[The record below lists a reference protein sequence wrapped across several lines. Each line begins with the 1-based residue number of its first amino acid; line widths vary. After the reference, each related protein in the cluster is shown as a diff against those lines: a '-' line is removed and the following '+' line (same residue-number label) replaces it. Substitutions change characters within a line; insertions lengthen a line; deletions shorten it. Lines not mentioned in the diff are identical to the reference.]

1 MKYSFMKGVIVM
13 KKSNLIV
20 GCAYILVGIICLIL
34 GVMTET
40 KLDGLLWGLTGAG
53 IIPGGMM
60 VYQYF
65 YWTSPKNIE
74 RYNQRMEVERI
85 ERNDELK
92 EKVRGKSAQYAYGIG
107 IMVISF
113 SMLLFTILDLL
124 GIIQDGKIFVLYLGA
139 YLGFQVVIGIVLFRR
154 LMKKY

>member
-1 MKYSFMKGVIVM
+1 M
-13 KKSNLIV
+13 KKSNLIM
-20 GCAYILVGIICLIL
+20 GCVYILVGVFSLVLAI
-34 GVMTET
+34 VTET
-40 KLDGLLWGLTGAG
+40 KLDALLWGFSGAG

-65 YWTSPKNIE
+65 YWTSPKNEE
-74 RYNQRMEVERI
+74 RYVQMMEVERI
-85 ERNDELK
+85 ERHDELK

-139 YLGFQVVIGIVLFRR
+139 YLVFQIVIGFVLFRR